1 MTVLEV
7 LEQAKALKLSERK
20 ELMKLLV
27 DTLDVEPAVT
37 PAAEE
42 EHWGKSLNRLLDT
55 LDTSDWEN
63 LAIDDPVAWVAEIR
77 KQEAARLDDYWNGT
91 Q

>member
-1 MTVLEV
+1 MTVSEV
-7 LEQAKALKLSERK
+7 LEQAKALKPNERK

-27 DTLDVEPAVT
+27 DTFDVEPAVT
-37 PAAEE
+37 AETTE

-63 LAIDDPVAWVAEIR
+63 LEIEDPVAWVESIR
-77 KQEAARLDDYWNGT
+77 KQEAARLDNYWNGT